1 MEEHLSLS
9 KNRKEKKEKID
20 DWGIGQ
26 PLGW

>member
-1 MEEHLSLS
+1 MEEHLSFS
-9 KNRKEKKEKID
+9 KNRQAKKD